1 MKGASMMQSQHQF
14 RLRFSG
20 TYSLSKSTRLAARS
34 SFIEDMQ
41 IGQDPDL
48 ATLDVAF
55 PVEGG
60 WGTVGVRVTQQGD
73 ELYAYISA
81 NPQNTPIDDVRDQL
95 ERMLCLDT
103 DARELASVVSRDK
116 IVAELDRRRPG
127 LRPVLFPSPY
137 EAAAKAI
144 IGHRLF
150 VRQAASVSSRVAR
163 EHGVPVTAGEC
174 SIYGFPSPEQL
185 VGLPLIQGL
194 SELKVKQLRALG
206 VFAAEG
212 GLSTMRLKGMK
223 FAEALSYLQ
232 QLGGIGPFSA
242 ELIMLRG
249 VGDADAF
256 PLEEKRLHRAMAA
269 AYHLGPEPDLV
280 QLKRVADQWQPFRS
294 WIGLLLR
301 NSEFSS

>member
-1 MKGASMMQSQHQF
+1 MHSQQQF
-14 RLRFSG
+14 LLRFSG
-20 TYSLSKSTRLAARS
+20 AYSLSASTRLAARS

-48 ATLDVAF
+48 PTLDVAF
-55 PVEGG
+55 PVEGT
-60 WGTVGVRVTQQGD
+60 WGTVGVRVTQQHD
-73 ELYAYISA
+73 ELRANILA
-81 NPQNTPIDDVRDQL
+81 NPQDAPINDIREQL

-103 DARELASVVSRDK
+103 EARDLATIVARDRV
-116 IVAELDRRRPG
+116 VAELDKQRPG

-163 EHGVPVTAGEC
+163 DYGTSVTVEER
-174 SIYGFPSPEQL
+174 SMSGFPAPELLATLSP
-185 VGLPLIQGL
+185 VQGL

-206 VFAAEG
+206 VFAAGG
-212 GLSTMRLKGMK
+212 GLSTSRLRAMK
-223 FAEALSYLQ
+223 YDEALSYLQ

-269 AYHLGPEPDLV
+269 AYHLGPEPDLAT
-280 QLKRVADQWQPFRS
+280 LERVADQWRPFRS

-301 NSEFSS
+301 NSDFSS